1 MQNNSH
7 YKNFQSCSIDEWNAD
22 FRCNGRNFELFCC
35 WTIWT
40 VALFLDWWWNYF
52 RGEFKHLDDCTLGWW
67 GVWKLEFNKNHV
79 RVCESIYIS
88 AYICLC
94 LCIKFSIHVI
104 QHQVTLRDL
113 LFFIALMHKWVNYLF
128 FFERL
133 CAAPTVTHP
142 RDPPLHANCWPLTL
156 FPSSASLLSSCAP
169 VICKRMEERL
179 RGRRMKE
186 EIKHMAVWNK
196 RRNPIKDR
204 SRREMYMMIAA
215 PKANCG
221 TGSETCLCI
230 AGKENKSPGRCR
242 DCSAAPWIIGW

>member
-1 MQNNSH
+1 MQNSSH

-79 RVCESIYIS
+79 HVCESIYIS

-128 FFERL
+128 FFWSPVCSSHCDAPPRPPVTRQLLAFSSVSFFCLAAILL
-133 CAAPTVTHP
+133 CSCDLQTDGRKIEGEEDEGGDQTHG
-142 RDPPLHANCWPLTL
+142 
-156 FPSSASLLSSCAP
+156 SL
-169 VICKRMEERL
+169 K
-179 RGRRMKE
+179 
-186 EIKHMAVWNK
+186 
-196 RRNPIKDR
+196 
-204 SRREMYMMIAA
+204 
-215 PKANCG
+215 
-221 TGSETCLCI
+221 
-230 AGKENKSPGRCR
+230 
-242 DCSAAPWIIGW
+242 